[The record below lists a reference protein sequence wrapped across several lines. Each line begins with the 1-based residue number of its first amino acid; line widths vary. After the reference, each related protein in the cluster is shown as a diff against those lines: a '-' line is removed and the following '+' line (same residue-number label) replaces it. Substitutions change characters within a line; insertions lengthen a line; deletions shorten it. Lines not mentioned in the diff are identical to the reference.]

1 MLSQSF
7 LIATLAL
14 VAAAVWRAG
23 RTEQAAALACLLATV
38 GTAFLQNR
46 ADAESLQWGILTV
59 DVALLV
65 AVALASSKRWPLFA
79 AAAQLLTTATHGA
92 DALEPEAGAWAVITV
107 SYIAAVGVV
116 LSVAAG
122 VATARREPAP
132 ERASGGV
139 SA

>member
-46 ADAESLQWGILTV
+46 VDTEGLQWGILAV
-59 DVALLV
+59 DVALLVVLV
-65 AVALASSKRWPLFA
+65 AVALASSKR
-79 AAAQLLTTATHGA
+79 
-92 DALEPEAGAWAVITV
+92 
-107 SYIAAVGVV
+107 
-116 LSVAAG
+116 
-122 VATARREPAP
+122 
-132 ERASGGV
+132 
-139 SA
+139 